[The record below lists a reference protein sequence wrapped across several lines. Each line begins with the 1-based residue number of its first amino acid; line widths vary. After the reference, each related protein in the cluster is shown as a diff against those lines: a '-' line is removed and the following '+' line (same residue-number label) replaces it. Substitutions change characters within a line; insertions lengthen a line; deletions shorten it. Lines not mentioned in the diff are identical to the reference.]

1 MKARFLAAGA
11 FALAGLMAVPQ
22 VAFAQASPT
31 TITVGLNS
39 AVSVP
44 DPIFMSAQKDANFW
58 AHVFESLYTAGE
70 KMDPVPQL
78 ASGATISD
86 DKLTY
91 TFQLRQGVKFH
102 NGKEMT
108 SADVLASWERYR
120 KLSPGA
126 SILSAVSEMTAPD
139 PYTFV
144 VKLSQ
149 EQPLFLEA
157 LANVS
162 LPIVILPAEE
172 GAKEKG
178 QVEPIGTGP
187 YRFVE
192 QVADDHTTIE
202 RFADYSVDTN
212 APEGFNGFAGRRV
225 ATIDRIIFKAIP
237 EAGTR
242 VAGLQTGELT
252 IADNLPV
259 PASNRLVQDGGG
271 QFVAQ
276 DVMPFSKAGVAF
288 NVSTPPTDNVKIRQ
302 AIQAVVNTEDI
313 MEVALEG
320 FYRLDPSFVF
330 DYGAYYPS
338 NAVAAYY
345 NQNNVEKA
353 KKLLAEAGYKG
364 ELITILTNTS
374 YPFMQNTALVMSEQ
388 MKAAGMNVE
397 ISIVDWPAN
406 VAALVDGAG
415 HWNLTPG
422 GYGSQPLVGPASWIP
437 VIRQH
442 SQLGTSDPVYE
453 DLAARLL
460 NAPTLEERRALWEQI
475 ELHVNEQAY
484 IMPLGDRGLKV
495 VASNSLEGYK
505 PYYAMRFWN
514 VTAK

>member
-1 MKARFLAAGA
+1 MNLRFLAAGA
-11 FALAGLMAVPQ
+11 FALAGLMVAPQ
-22 VAFAQASPT
+22 VAFAQT

-44 DPIFMSAQKDANFW
+44 DPIFMSSQKDANFW
-58 AHVFESLYTAGE
+58 GHVFETLLTASE
-70 KMDPVPQL
+70 TMQPVPQL
-78 ASGATISD
+78 ASGFTVSEDA
-86 DKLTY
+86 LTY
-91 TFQLRQGVKFH
+91 TFALRQGVKFH

-120 KLSPGA
+120 KMSPGA
-126 SILSAVSEMTAPD
+126 SILSAVSELSAPD
-139 PYTFV
+139 EYTFV
-144 VKLSQ
+144 VKLDKQ
-149 EQPLFLEA
+149 QPLFLESI
-157 LANVS
+157 ANVS
-162 LPIVILPAEE
+162 FPIVILPAEE
-172 GAKEKG
+172 GNKEKG

-187 YRFVE
+187 YRFIE

-202 RFADYSVDTN
+202 KFADYSVDMS

-225 ATIDRIIFKAIP
+225 ATIDRIIFKGIP

-259 PASNRLVQDGGG
+259 PAANRLVQDGGG

-302 AIQAVVNTEDI
+302 AIQAVVNAEDI

-330 DYGAYYPS
+330 DYNSYYPS
-338 NAVAAYY
+338 NAVAKYY
-345 NQNNVEKA
+345 NQNNIEKA
-353 KKLLAEAGYKG
+353 KRLLAEAGYKG

-374 YPFMQNTALVMSEQ
+374 YPFMQNTALVMSEE
-388 MKAAGMNVE
+388 MKAAGMNVD

-422 GYGSQPLVGPASWIP
+422 GYGAQPLVGPASWIP

-442 SQLGTSDPVYE
+442 SQLGTSDQVYE
-453 DLAARLL
+453 DLAAKLL
-460 NAPTLEERRALWEQI
+460 NAPTIEERRALWEQI
-475 ELHVNEQAY
+475 ELHVDEQAY
-484 IMPLGDRGLKV
+484 ILPLGDRGIKV
-495 VASNSLEGYK
+495 VASSSLEGYK
-505 PYYAMRFWN
+505 PFYAMRFWN

>member
-1 MKARFLAAGA
+1 MTMRLLAAGA
-11 FALAGLMAVPQ
+11 LALAGLVAAPQMAL
-22 VAFAQASPT
+22 AQGT

-44 DPIFMSAQKDANFW
+44 DPIFMSSQKDANFW
-58 AHVFESLYTAGE
+58 GHVFESLLTAGE
-70 KMDPVPQL
+70 KMEPVPQL
-78 ASGATISD
+78 ATGYSISED
-86 DKLTY
+86 ALTY

-108 SADVLASWERYR
+108 SADVLASWERY
-120 KLSPGA
+120 KALSPGA
-126 SILSAVSEMTAPD
+126 SILSAVSGMSAPD
-139 PYTFV
+139 AYTFV
-144 VKLSQ
+144 VQLDKA
-149 EQPLFLEA
+149 QPLFLESV
-157 LANVS
+157 ANVS
-162 LPIVILPAEE
+162 FPIAILPAEE
-172 GAKEKG
+172 AGKARG

-192 QVADDHTTIE
+192 QVADDFTTIE
-202 RFADYSVDTN
+202 RFSDYSVDAA

-225 ATIDRIIFKAIP
+225 ATVERIIFKGIP

-259 PASNRLVQDGGG
+259 PAADRLVAEASG

-276 DVMPFSKAGVAF
+276 DVMPFSKAAVTF
-288 NVSTPPTDNVKIRQ
+288 NVTTPPTDNVLIRQ
-302 AIQAVVNTEDI
+302 AIQAVANAEDI

-330 DYGAYYPS
+330 DYGQYYPS
-338 NAVAAYY
+338 NAVAQYY

-353 KKLLAEAGYKG
+353 KALLAEAGYNG
-364 ELITILTNTS
+364 EPITILTNTS
-374 YPFMQNTALVMSEQ
+374 YPFMQNTALVLSEQ

-406 VAALVDGAG
+406 VSALVDGAG

-422 GYGSQPLVGPASWIP
+422 GYGAQPLVGPASWIP

-442 SQLGTSDPVYE
+442 TQVGTTDAVYE
-453 DLAARLL
+453 DLAAKLL

-475 ELHVNEQAY
+475 ELHVDEQAY
-484 IMPLGDRGLKV
+484 ILPMGDRGLKV
-495 VASNSLEGYK
+495 VSNNKLEGYK

-514 VTAK
+514 VDVK